1 MKKFACLV
9 SLFAVFTLFYAAY
22 ASDKYEECK
31 IDSSFANMNVSLGK
45 ELTTCAKGKTFEVV
59 EVVEE
64 KEDDFAYIEE
74 IPLGEEW
81 QRFVWD
87 ICYEAD
93 VSVSLVYGVIKQE
106 SGFIPDAVSYD
117 GHDFGLMQIRD
128 SNHEW
133 LNSLVGEDLDYKD
146 EYENVK
152 AGVRL
157 LSDLC
162 DTYNGDEVKVLMAY
176 NMGPT
181 GASKLWNKGV
191 YSTQYTENV
200 MNNKEYFE
208 EVLNERI
215 QD

>member
-9 SLFAVFTLFYAAY
+9 FLFAVFTLFYAAY
-22 ASDKYEECK
+22 ASDKYDECK
-31 IDSSFANMNVSLGK
+31 IDSNFANMNVSFEK
-45 ELTTCAKGKTFEVV
+45 ELTTCTKVKALEVI
-59 EVVEE
+59 EVAEE
-64 KEDDFAYIEE
+64 KEDDFIYVEE
-74 IPLGEEW
+74 IPLDEEW
-81 QRFVWD
+81 QRFVWNM
-87 ICYEAD
+87 CEEANI
-93 VSVSLVYGVIKQE
+93 SVSLVYGVIKQE

-133 LNSLVGEDLDYKD
+133 LNGLVGEDLNYKD
-146 EYENVK
+146 EYDNVK

-162 DTYNGDEVKVLMAY
+162 DTYDGDEVKALMAY

-191 YSTQYTENV
+191 YSTQYTEKV
-200 MNNKEYFE
+200 MNNQEHVE